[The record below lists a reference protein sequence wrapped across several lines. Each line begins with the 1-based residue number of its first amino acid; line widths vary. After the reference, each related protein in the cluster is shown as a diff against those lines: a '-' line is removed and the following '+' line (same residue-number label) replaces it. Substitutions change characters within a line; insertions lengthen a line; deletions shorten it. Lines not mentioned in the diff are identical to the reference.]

1 MVLRAA
7 AGQRLTAGVAAEK
20 SGNLLSRLAGGN
32 FTDVQVNGVHLL
44 VKREAGEGAFKD
56 AVFSNTRPNVILQP
70 LCQRSGRAFQRK
82 QV

>member
-20 SGNLLSRLAGGN
+20 SGNLLSRLAGRN

-44 VKREAGEGAFKD
+44 VKREAGGERSRMP
-56 AVFSNTRPNVILQP
+56 FSRIPARMSFAAALP
-70 LCQRSGRAFQRK
+70 AQRRAFQRK